1 MNYGASLKPT
11 SSLLCPSGLP
21 LSISDQLGPWIIN
34 MVTYPFALF
43 FHEYKLFLKLFPS
56 HVTRF
61 VILINDC
68 EACFAFRWY
77 CLQIDRWFL
86 TKMSNIIECHTRLGT
101 SFVMQPLKVYKCA
114 SVKWSFF
121 LEFPRTNASKNLTFL
136 CWMTAGLSCIV
147 LLVISQFWMKYTMF
161 IHGVF
166 PDFKLDVDQQNL

>member
-43 FHEYKLFLKLFPS
+43 FHEYNLFLKLFPS

-61 VILINDC
+61 VILNQWLWSMLRISLVL
-68 EACFAFRWY
+68 
-77 CLQIDRWFL
+77 LQIDRWFL

-136 CWMTAGLSCIV
+136 CWMTAGLSCFV
-147 LLVISQFWMKYTMF
+147 LLVISQFW
-161 IHGVF
+161 IHNV
-166 PDFKLDVDQQNL
+166 